1 MEQEEKLRDEVET
14 RRKLTYLGD
23 RVNACGGYGAAVTA
37 RTRCGWI
44 KFELMLMYVTSFT
57 FILIQEE
64 MGAERDEAG

>member
-1 MEQEEKLRDEVET
+1 MEQEERLRDEVET
-14 RRKLTYLGD
+14 GD
-23 RVNACGGYGAAVTA
+23 SVNAGGGYVAAVTA

-64 MGAERDEAG
+64 MGAERDEAS